1 MTYYVGTMPVGEHL
15 SHHGI
20 KGMRWG
26 QRRYQNPDGSLTAA
40 GRVRYGVSNAYSRVR
55 SGARNASGRSKSWY
69 KKNEKKI
76 KRAAKIAGATAAVA
90 GTAYLGAR
98 YGKSA
103 LKAAGKLHT
112 RVGMMRGMTGG
123 AFKKAGRG
131 VKSAFGRVKRSKAVT
146 GARMAG
152 YEVLGRADNALQR
165 GRKSAKY
172 YGNKAYIGFNKAKN
186 RTAFATKYAGSK
198 AKGAAR
204 KAGSAIKSGTKR
216 ATAPVR
222 GAYYEALG
230 RVDNAIQRAKRGGIQ
245 FDAKYAASRVKG
257 AARKAGGTV
266 KGAANK
272 VKRSKAVT
280 KARMAGYEALG
291 RADNAAQKARK
302 SAKRVGKAVRTKIY
316 SAGARASLKNGV
328 YRSTHSSKQIARRAG
343 IKAGTAVGS
352 GTAAYIVRRKK
363 KKSRK

>member
-20 KGMRWG
+20 KGMKWG

-55 SGARNASGRSKSWY
+55 SGARNAAGRSKSWY

-90 GTAYLGAR
+90 GTAYLGTR

-103 LKAAGKLHT
+103 LKAASKLHT
-112 RVGMMRGMTGG
+112 RAGMMRGMTGG

-131 VKSAFGRVKRSKAVT
+131 AKSAFGRIKRSKAVT

-152 YEVLGRADNALQR
+152 YEVLGRADNALQS
-165 GRKSAKY
+165 GRKTAKL
-172 YGNKAYIGFNKAKN
+172 YGDRAAIGFNKAKS
-186 RTAFATKYAGSK
+186 RTVFATKYAGSK
-198 AKGAAR
+198 AKGITR
-204 KAGSAIKSGTKR
+204 KAGGAIKNGAKR
-216 ATAPVR
+216 ASAPVR

-230 RVDNAIQRAKRGGIQ
+230 RADNAIQRAKRGGVQ
-245 FDAKYAASRVKG
+245 FDAKYAASRAKG
-257 AARKAGGTV
+257 VARKAGV
-266 KGAANK
+266 A

-280 KARMAGYEALG
+280 RARMAGYEVLG

-302 SAKRVGKAVRTKIY
+302 SAKRVGKAVRTKAY
-316 SAGARASLKNGV
+316 SAGARASLKNGI
-328 YRSTHSSKQIARRAG
+328 YRSTHSSRQIARRAG
-343 IKAGTAVGS
+343 AKAGVAAGIGS
-352 GTAAYIVRRKK
+352 YYISRPKK